1 MATSV
6 PIAPSL
12 QIGERLAKERLRLGL
27 TQSEFSGVIGLSRNS
42 VTQYEAGNHQPG
54 AEALVGVHAAGADV
68 LYILTGLRAE
78 SRKIDFDLDRMAIA
92 LQEARR
98 QMALAADTVGQRA
111 QRELGGRPQG
121 VNPSEITSSLKQI
134 ENWTFASVPISIM
147 VCQLNFQMQYAGI
160 GSAEAIPQI
169 GRAHV

>member
-12 QIGERLAKERLRLGL
+12 QIGERLAKERLRLGM

-54 AEALVGVHAAGADV
+54 AEALVGMHAAGADV

-78 SRKIDFDLDRMAIA
+78 SRKIDLDLDRMAIA

-98 QMALAADTVGQRA
+98 QMALPADTVGQREILDRA
-111 QRELGGRPQG
+111 WVVYLALGS
-121 VNPSEITSSLKQI
+121 VLNANLVVDHK
-134 ENWTFASVPISIM
+134 ASTQAKSQV
-147 VCQLNFQMQYAGI
+147 L
-160 GSAEAIPQI
+160 
-169 GRAHV
+169 